1 MAQEESA
8 GSARDGTHRP
18 RSFVHQDSD
27 EHSPDTGADQLPAVI
42 ARLPK
47 NADEEVRVT
56 LDEYRGHH
64 LVDVRI
70 FADFTAANVPM
81 PTKKG
86 ISIRVGQLPDLIEA
100 LRDAETRAR
109 QLGLLHEEA

>member
-56 LDEYRGHH
+56 LDEYRAS
-64 LVDVRI
+64 LPISRL
-70 FADFTAANVPM
+70 
-81 PTKKG
+81 PTSRCRRK
-86 ISIRVGQLPDLIEA
+86 
-100 LRDAETRAR
+100 RAS
-109 QLGLLHEEA
+109 LSGWGSFPT